1 MSGPAPAEH
10 HAEHNG
16 PLTGQFSA
24 GSLFADRF
32 RLVREIGAGGMGVVY
47 EARDEKLDRRVALKC
62 AKPGHRNL
70 LPPEVRAAREVS
82 HFNVCKVHDIHLMP
96 TPAGDMEFLSME
108 FIEGET
114 LSGRIRRAWP
124 LPAAEAKEIAQQ
136 ICAGLAQAHS
146 QGVIHGDLKSGNVL
160 LAKTKGGGLRAVIT
174 DFGLAKFADPDGSN
188 LMSGRG
194 GTIDYMAPE
203 LLLGERATVASDVY
217 ALGVLFHV
225 MLTGH
230 TPKRIDSGKDVLQRP
245 PVPKAAPGPEA
256 TTVTMGPHIDE
267 ADWQRQI
274 EELPRPWNHV
284 VKTCLDPKP
293 DRRFTSAGQVAQA
306 LAPRRT
312 FLKWSAAAAT
322 VVAAGLGY
330 WQWTEPPAGPPVRLA
345 VLPFS
350 MDGNPAAGVSGVA
363 LDVADRLSG
372 ARRNFSIISPVDAQQ
387 NQVDTPEKARTIL
400 GATHVLQTRLTGS
413 DGQLNAEVR
422 LIDLESGKAIGTL
435 NSVYQPGDTATL
447 AKALIGTVSVGLNLK
462 SRTPSES
469 VSDAAYPDYIQGL
482 NLLRQDP
489 RRAGD
494 AIPYLERAIALD
506 PRSALPHAALA
517 LVEAQRFRNG
527 DGPLWLERAADTVG
541 KAAGINPDSVQV
553 LLSAGDVDQLR
564 GRYEPAIRAFSRAA
578 TLDPGNAS
586 AWRALTETYQ
596 LAGRD
601 EDAIA
606 TYRKAVA
613 AQPDGYLPYLY
624 FGNFYF
630 ARSQYPQAEEM
641 FRKMT
646 VLAPALASGHMNLG
660 LALIRQGRY
669 QESEQSLLR
678 ALDLRPS
685 ARLLMNVG
693 GLYYEQERYPEALHF
708 FQESAKQGAPSAV
721 IYRNLGDA
729 YRHLSRPREASDAY
743 RAAQVKSEEEI
754 TTNPRAAIAQARLAL
769 LSALLGDARRAEYEL
784 SRVLSTESG
793 NTAMISDAVKTFE
806 VLKLRDKSIELLQ
819 PAPRYLLE
827 ELNRQPDLRELQQD
841 RRFQQLMQKR

>member
-1 MSGPAPAEH
+1 MSGPAQAEH
-10 HAEHNG
+10 DHH
-16 PLTGQFSA
+16 LTGQFNA
-24 GSLFADRF
+24 GTVFADRF
-32 RLVREIGAGGMGVVY
+32 RLIREIGAGGMGVVY

-82 HFNVCKVHDIHLMP
+82 HFNVCKVHDIHLMS

-114 LSGRIRRAWP
+114 LASRIRRAGP
-124 LPAAEAKEIAQQ
+124 LPASEAKDVARQV
-136 ICAGLAQAHS
+136 CAGLAQAHS
-146 QGVIHGDLKSGNVL
+146 QGVIHGDLKCGNVL
-160 LAKTKGGGLRAVIT
+160 LAKTKEGGLRAVIT
-174 DFGLAKFADPDGSN
+174 DFGLAKFEHSDGSSVT
-188 LMSGRG
+188 SGRG
-194 GTIDYMAPE
+194 GTMDYMAPE
-203 LLLGERATVASDVY
+203 LLLGERATIASDVY

-230 TPKRIDSGKDVLQRP
+230 APKRTASGKAELPKTP
-245 PVPKAAPGPEA
+245 PVKLAAGPQA
-256 TTVTMGPHIDE
+256 TTVTMGPHIVE

-274 EELPRPWNHV
+274 EEVPRPWNQV
-284 VKTCLDPKP
+284 VKTCLDPAP
-293 DRRFTSAGQVAQA
+293 ERRFASAGQVAEA

-312 FLKWSAAAAT
+312 FLKWSAAAAV

-330 WQWTEPPAGPPVRLA
+330 WQWSEPLAGPPIRLA

-350 MDGNPAAGVSGVA
+350 MEGIPAAGVSGVA
-363 LDVADRLSG
+363 LEVADRLSG
-372 ARRNFSIISPVDAQQ
+372 ARRNFSIISPLEAQQ

-400 GATHVLQTRLTGS
+400 GATHAMQTRLAGA
-413 DGQLNAEVR
+413 DGQLTAEVR
-422 LIDLESGKAIGTL
+422 LVDLESGKAVGTL
-435 NSVYQPGDTATL
+435 NSVYQQGDTATL
-447 AKALIGTVSVGLNLK
+447 AKALIGTVSVALNLK
-462 SRTPSES
+462 SRAPSES

-489 RRAGD
+489 RNAGD

-506 PRSALPHAALA
+506 PKSALPYAALA
-517 LVEAQRFRNG
+517 GVEAQRSRNG
-527 DGPLWLERAADTVG
+527 DGPQWLERAADTAG

-553 LLSAGDVDQLR
+553 LLSSGQVDQLK
-564 GRYEPAIRAFSRAA
+564 GRYEEAIHAFSRAT
-578 TLDPGNAS
+578 TLDPGNPG
-586 AWRALTETYQ
+586 AWRALAETYEM
-596 LAGRD
+596 AGRN

-613 AQPDGYLPYLY
+613 AQPSGYLPYYY

-630 ARSQYPQAEEM
+630 ARSQYPQAEAM
-641 FRKMT
+641 FRKT
-646 VLAPALASGHMNLG
+646 TRLAPALAGGHMNLG
-660 LALIRQGRY
+660 LALKQQGRY
-669 QESEQSLLR
+669 QESEQSLLK

-685 ARLLMNVG
+685 ARLLMNIG
-693 GLYYEQERYPEALHF
+693 ALYYEQERYPEALQF
-708 FQESAKQGAPSAV
+708 FQESAKRGAPSAA

-743 RAAQVKSEEEI
+743 RAAQIKSEEEI
-754 TTNPRAAIAQARLAL
+754 RTNPRSALAQARLAL
-769 LSALLGDARRAEYEL
+769 LLALLGDALRAEFEL

-819 PAPRYLLE
+819 PAPKYLLE
-827 ELNRQPDLRELQQD
+827 ELSRQPDLRQLQQD
-841 RRFQQLMQKR
+841 RRFQQLMQKQ

>member
-10 HAEHNG
+10 HD
-16 PLTGQFSA
+16 PFPGQFSA

-203 LLLGERATVASDVY
+203 LLLGERATIASDVY

-230 TPKRIDSGKDVLQRP
+230 TPKRIDSGKDVLQTP
-245 PVPKAAPGPEA
+245 PVPKAAPSPEA

-274 EELPRPWNHV
+274 EELPRPWNHIV
-284 VKTCLDPKP
+284 RTCLDPKP
-293 DRRFTSAGQVAQA
+293 ERRFTSAGQMARA
-306 LAPRRT
+306 LEPRRT

-350 MDGNPAAGVSGVA
+350 MEGNPAAGVSGVA

-400 GATHVLQTRLTGS
+400 GATHVLQTHLMGS

-494 AIPYLERAIALD
+494 AIPYLERATALD

-708 FQESAKQGAPSAV
+708 FQESARQGAPSAV